1 MRNSI
6 KFSDLSLVLILITG
20 VMVLYEA
27 TRPRSAQEDE
37 QFASSPHGSAALD
50 KGRDFSRLS
59 TDGNKQGKRPPKPGP
74 PRLGIKK
81 SLQRLPIGPSS
92 IVHARPFPEIGP
104 NIRVN
109 DPQLPYP
116 DGLLGR
122 SETAIAATFNARHI
136 VAGWNDVEGFLR
148 PPFGDTLP
156 GPPGLTGFGFST
168 DGGETWIDGGS
179 PPLFDH
185 LLTAG
190 DPWLD
195 RGGADE
201 NSFYFSNL
209 TVDDRHPFDSTFP
222 LGISI
227 HRGHFRNNGFAW
239 EDVRLIQSPN
249 YPRDIYD
256 KGVLAAAKDGS
267 SDVYLALTN
276 FKGICGGN
284 DFGFG
289 QIELWRS
296 RDSGET
302 WQGPVVVS
310 PDETFITDPANP
322 DCGTEGLRKHN
333 PMPVA
338 GIHGEVYVTWSQGPT
353 YTRDGVSTDAEIMVA
368 RSIDGG
374 ATFSPPVR
382 IADINSVTGN
392 PPVGYDRSLLDD
404 ISQIAVARTGA
415 HQGRVFSCFYSAAAP
430 VPFSPTEQSLVSTQI
445 FLSYSDDQGR
455 TWTMPTVPVAD
466 VPATGVKQF
475 WPAISVTANGEVN
488 LVYYRSEERQ
498 ATADPNDIECDV
510 LLGDGE
516 GERIGKVSSLV
527 DTMWVHSEDGGVS
540 FKAPLKVSTATSNWC
555 TVSSNIFPTFGDY
568 IGSISGSNHVLAVWT
583 DSRNGVPDVY
593 FSNIFAPG
601 KNP

>member
-1 MRNSI
+1 
-6 KFSDLSLVLILITG
+6 
-20 VMVLYEA
+20 
-27 TRPRSAQEDE
+27 
-37 QFASSPHGSAALD
+37 
-50 KGRDFSRLS
+50 
-59 TDGNKQGKRPPKPGP
+59 
-74 PRLGIKK
+74 
-81 SLQRLPIGPSS
+81 
-92 IVHARPFPEIGP
+92 
-104 NIRVN
+104 
-109 DPQLPYP
+109 
-116 DGLLGR
+116 
-122 SETAIAATFNARHI
+122 
-136 VAGWNDVEGFLR
+136 
-148 PPFGDTLP
+148 
-156 GPPGLTGFGFST
+156 
-168 DGGETWIDGGS
+168 
-179 PPLFDH
+179 
-185 LLTAG
+185 
-190 DPWLD
+190 
-195 RGGADE
+195 
-201 NSFYFSNL
+201 
-209 TVDDRHPFDSTFP
+209 
-222 LGISI
+222 
-227 HRGHFRNNGFAW
+227 
-239 EDVRLIQSPN
+239 
-249 YPRDIYD
+249 
-256 KGVLAAAKDGS
+256 
-267 SDVYLALTN
+267 
-276 FKGICGGN
+276 
-284 DFGFG
+284 
-289 QIELWRS
+289 
-296 RDSGET
+296 
-302 WQGPVVVS
+302 
-310 PDETFITDPANP
+310 
-322 DCGTEGLRKHN
+322 
-333 PMPVA
+333 
-338 GIHGEVYVTWSQGPT
+338 
-353 YTRDGVSTDAEIMVA
+353 VA

-382 IADINSVTGN
+382 IAGINSVTGN
-392 PPVGYDRSLLDD
+392 PPVGYDRSLPDD

-527 DTMWVHSEDGGVS
+527 DTMWVHSEDGGVT